1 MHDEAR
7 GLGSRA
13 EEVLHAARELL
24 EECGHDGL
32 RMRLLADRL
41 GIKAPSI
48 YAHFAS
54 KRDLENAL
62 IAVGL
67 LEQARAAAD
76 ALGDTPPEEGMELL
90 WGAYRAWA
98 LRNPALHQLI
108 GARALDRDDPAV
120 VAAERPGAEL
130 VLRAAGGDRPT
141 AMAFWAFAYGMV
153 ALELNDRVPPG
164 QDLDAIWRAGM
175 ARLTATPGRPR

>member
-1 MHDEAR
+1 MHEAR

-13 EEVLHAARELL
+13 EEVLQAARQLL
-24 EECGHDGL
+24 EERGHDGL

-41 GIKAPSI
+41 GIKAPTL

-62 IAVGL
+62 IALGL
-67 LEQARAAAD
+67 DEQARAAAD
-76 ALGDTPPEEGMELL
+76 GLGATPPEEGVARM
-90 WGAYRAWA
+90 WAGYRAWA

-108 GARALDRDDPAV
+108 GARALDREDPAV
-120 VAAERPGAEL
+120 VAAERPGAEM
-130 VLRAAGGDRPT
+130 VLRSARGDRPT
-141 AMAFWAFAYGMV
+141 AIASWAFAYGMV

-164 QDLDAIWRAGM
+164 QDLDAVWAAGL
-175 ARLTATPGRPR
+175 ARLSATKA

>member
-1 MHDEAR
+1 MHEAR

-13 EEVLHAARELL
+13 EEVLQAARELL
-24 EECGHDGL
+24 EERGHDGL

-41 GIKAPSI
+41 GIKAPTL
-48 YAHFAS
+48 YAHFAG

-62 IAVGL
+62 IALGL
-67 LEQARAAAD
+67 DEQARAAAD
-76 ALGDTPPEEGMELL
+76 ALGDTPPEEGLAAL
-90 WGAYRAWA
+90 WAGYRAWA

-120 VAAERPGAEL
+120 VAAERPGADL
-130 VLRAAGGDRPT
+130 VLRAAGGDRPM
-141 AMAFWAFAYGMV
+141 AIAFWAFAYGMV

-164 QDLDAIWRAGM
+164 QDLDAVWAAGL
-175 ARLTATPGRPR
+175 ARLAG